1 MVEAGSLKAQ
11 SHVSFEQKITVEFFL
26 TQLNSSDEFY
36 LREWAVKMDVPIL
49 SIDYSLAPE
58 APFPRALEEVFYAY
72 CWILKNIELLGST
85 GENIVFAGDS
95 AGGNLNTACIVK
107 CIEMGIKKPKGL
119 FNAYTP
125 FLVNF
130 ASTPARFLS
139 LVDPLLPY
147 GFIMRVFKSYGAN
160 TTDTIETSSNSENV
174 LNNKNH
180 IDHGIVEDVR
190 DDNQEKIDLMSPD
203 SNKNLEAMWLKIKS
217 SEEDSEWQTN
227 LGSIRETPSE
237 EPSSPFDFGNGSAKF
252 EDAEETSE
260 EKVETDMDKVEIAS
274 LSEKKPSQFTN
285 SEKYGNLI
293 PPAPEDEFVFSVPK
307 NQYLSPYW
315 ASAETLKEFPAT
327 KILTT
332 VVDPCI
338 DDCIEFSKKL
348 KSFGVDIH
356 LDILEGLNHGFLNFA
371 QVKSCQTMNSYKL

>member
-1 MVEAGSLKAQ
+1 
-11 SHVSFEQKITVEFFL
+11 
-26 TQLNSSDEFY
+26 
-36 LREWAVKMDVPIL
+36 MDVPIL

-147 GFIMRVFKSYGAN
+147 GFIMRVFKSYGATN
-160 TTDTIETSSNSENV
+160 IDSIETTSNSENV
-174 LNNKNH
+174 LENKSHN
-180 IDHGIVEDVR
+180 DHEIVEDVR
-190 DDNQEKIDLMSPD
+190 DDNQEESNLMSPN
-203 SNKNLEAMWLKIKS
+203 SSKNLEAMWLKIKS

-237 EPSSPFDFGNGSAKF
+237 EPSSPFDFGNGSGKP
-252 EDAEETSE
+252 EDPEEASE
-260 EKVETDMDKVEIAS
+260 EKLEKDADEVKTTS
-274 LSEKKPSQFTN
+274 TSEKRPNHFTYD
-285 SEKYGNLI
+285 EKYENLL
-293 PPAPEDEFVFSVPK
+293 PPAPEDEFIFSVPK

-371 QVKSCQTMNSYKL
+371 QVKFYHTVNFHGLRVFF